1 MPIPQYFL
9 DRRTVRRFSDRAVDM
24 SMITEM
30 LGAAAQAPN
39 TGNMQLYSAV
49 VTVSPETIKA
59 LAPAHFNQPASVG
72 CAAMVTFC
80 ADFNRFEHWCRVSD
94 AAPGYD
100 NFQAFIWAV
109 IDATIFAQ
117 QFCTIAEQSGLGCC
131 YLGTTTYN
139 APQIAGILDLP
150 NRVVPVVTIALGWP
164 DGEAPKCDRLPVDSI
179 VHIEKYKD
187 YSDDDIRDIY
197 SYKESLPENK
207 NFVSENGKETLA
219 QVFTDVRYKKS
230 DNEYFSKLY
239 RDFIGEQG
247 F

>member
-1 MPIPQYFL
+1 M
-9 DRRTVRRFSDRAVDM
+9 
-24 SMITEM
+24 
-30 LGAAAQAPN
+30 
-39 TGNMQLYSAV
+39 
-49 VTVSPETIKA
+49 
-59 LAPAHFNQPASVG
+59 
-72 CAAMVTFC
+72 
-80 ADFNRFEHWCRVSD
+80 
-94 AAPGYD
+94 
-100 NFQAFIWAV
+100 
-109 IDATIFAQ
+109 
-117 QFCTIAEQSGLGCC
+117 
-131 YLGTTTYN
+131 
-139 APQIAGILDLP
+139 
-150 NRVVPVVTIALGWP
+150 
-164 DGEAPKCDRLPVDSI
+164 DSI